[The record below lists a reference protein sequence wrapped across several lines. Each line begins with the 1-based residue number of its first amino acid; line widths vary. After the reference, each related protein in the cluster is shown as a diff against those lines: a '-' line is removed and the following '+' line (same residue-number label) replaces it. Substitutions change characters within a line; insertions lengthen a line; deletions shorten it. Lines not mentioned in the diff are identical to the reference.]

1 MTTYSTSDP
10 EVAQASGTQAAAPC
24 PKLAAIKAQ
33 AKALKKW
40 HKHEQR
46 RIFLGLCAG
55 CHALGFS
62 F

>member
-1 MTTYSTSDP
+1 MTTDPTSAP
-10 EVAQASGTQAAAPC
+10 EVVQASGTDAAASC
-24 PKLAAIKAQ
+24 PTLAALKVQ

-46 RIFLGLCAG
+46 RVFIGLCAG
-55 CHALGFS
+55 FHTLGFS

>member
-1 MTTYSTSDP
+1 MTTYPTSDH
-10 EVAQASGTQAAAPC
+10 EVVQASGIQAAASC
-24 PKLAAIKAQ
+24 PKLAALKAQ

>member
-1 MTTYSTSDP
+1 MTTYPTSAP
-10 EVAQASGTQAAAPC
+10 EVAQASSSEAAVPC
-24 PKLAAIKAQ
+24 PRLAAIKAQ

-46 RIFLGLCAG
+46 RVFMGLCAG
-55 CHALGFS
+55 FHALGFS